1 MKTFDYK
8 AQQDDGTEY
17 SGTITA
23 ETKAEVYAQV
33 GAEGSTVLSIIE
45 KKQNV
50 LNNLRRFLGAVKVEE
65 KIMLTRTLAAMLN
78 AGLSVS
84 RALSVLER
92 QTQNPLLKE
101 TLGVVGTDVSKGL
114 SLHES
119 FDKHP
124 KIFSHLFVSMTK
136 AGEESGTLGDSLL
149 LIGRQMER
157 SHTIV
162 KKVRSAMI
170 YPSIILIAIVLIAI
184 LLLLFV
190 VPTLT
195 NTFEELG
202 VELPAAT
209 QAIVSTSAFM
219 RDNSILVLGFL
230 VLFGAGIYYGLKTK
244 RGSKL
249 FGSFVLALPVV
260 GGIVRETYTARTART
275 LASLLH
281 AGVEVLQAIQITQDV
296 IGHPSYR
303 KVLADAQERVRKGEP
318 LAKSFEE
325 RTDIYPVLI
334 GDMIAVGEET
344 GAVSKMLLEVAE
356 FYESEVEGKT
366 KDLSTIVEPVLMIL
380 IAIVV
385 GVFAIA
391 MIAPI
396 YSITES
402 I

>member
-1 MKTFDYK
+1 MKTFLYK
-8 AQQDDGTEY
+8 AQKDDGSEY
-17 SGTITA
+17 SGTIQA
-23 ETKAEVYAQV
+23 ETKADVYAQV
-33 GAEGSTVLSIIE
+33 GGEGATVLSISE
-45 KKQNV
+45 KKQGF
-50 LNNLRRFLGAVKVEE
+50 LNKLRRFLGAVKPEE

-92 QTQNPLLKE
+92 QTTNPLLKE
-101 TLGVVGTDVSKGL
+101 TLSMVGTDVSKGL
-114 SLHES
+114 ALHES
-119 FDKHP
+119 FAKHP

-184 LLLLFV
+184 LLLIFV

-209 QAIVSTSAFM
+209 QAIVSTSSFM
-219 RDNSILVLGFL
+219 RNNVILVLGII
-230 VLFGAGIYYGLKTK
+230 VLIGAGFYYGLKSK
-244 RGSKL
+244 RGGAL
-249 FGSFVLALPVV
+249 FGSFVLAIPMV
-260 GGIVRETYTARTART
+260 GGIVKETYTARTART

-281 AGVEVLQAIQITQDV
+281 AGVEVLQALQITHDV
-296 IGHPSYR
+296 IGHPSYH
-303 KVLADAQERVRKGEP
+303 KVILDAQERVRKGEP

-325 RTDIYPVLI
+325 RTDIYPVLM

-356 FYESEVEGKT
+356 FYEGEVESKT
-366 KDLSTIVEPVLMIL
+366 KDLSTVVEPFLMIL
-380 IAIVV
+380 IAVVV